1 MQLYLD
7 WKILI
12 PQKMAFRD
20 YLFLLLVVVKLFFS
34 PIDISFNAEFSNS
47 FKGKTSNIPDRI
59 CLSRVSGSQLS
70 SSIAGRVWSAAGQML
85 GTQPP
90 SPQHREGRNPA
101 RRLLMTPFPE
111 SLVQILCVSTSHV
124 HQVLHPQLRAC

>member
-7 WKILI
+7 CKILI
-12 PQKMAFRD
+12 LQKMAFRD
-20 YLFLLLVVVKLFFS
+20 YLFFRWWLSNFFFS

-47 FKGKTSNIPDRI
+47 FKGKTSNTPERI

-101 RRLLMTPFPE
+101 RRLLMTPFPW
-111 SLVQILCVSTSHV
+111 SQVQILCVSTSRV
-124 HQVLHPQLRAC
+124 HQVLHPQLRPC